1 MCTKVVEDGLEERKT
16 IDGARTLA
24 YLTGAT
30 LVPARQPNERRIEL
44 DEHIIIWD
52 EYPDSFQNGRSWPDF
67 ASVCLRKLANALTE
81 AAQGRPLFIEDR
93 PIDVVLLPLKK
104 IERLKDSS
112 IFKETPGLRVAL
124 RCFSN
129 VSPFLKRKD
138 RSRDAKAF
146 GAGL

>member
-1 MCTKVVEDGLEERKT
+1 MWTKVVEDGPEERKT
-16 IDGARTLA
+16 IDSARTLA

-30 LVPARQPNERRIEL
+30 LIPARQSDEGRIEL
-44 DEHIIIWD
+44 EEHIIIWD
-52 EYPDSFQNGRSWPDF
+52 EYPDPFRDGRTWSDF
-67 ASVCLRKLANALTE
+67 ALVCLRKLADALIE
-81 AAQGRPLFIEDR
+81 AAQGGPLFIEDR

-104 IERLKDSS
+104 IERPKSEKGTS
-112 IFKETPGLRVAL
+112 GLRVAL

-146 GAGL
+146 GAGF

>member
-1 MCTKVVEDGLEERKT
+1 MWTKVVEDGPEERKI

-24 YLTGAT
+24 HLTGAT
-30 LVPARQPNERRIEL
+30 LVPARRLEKGGIEL

-52 EYPDSFQNGRSWPDF
+52 EYPNPFRDGRTWSDF
-67 ASVCLRKLANALTE
+67 ASVCLRKLADSLIE
-81 AAQGRPLFIEDR
+81 AAQGGPLFIEDR

-104 IERLKDSS
+104 IERLKDS
-112 IFKETPGLRVAL
+112 KETPGLRVAL

-146 GAGL
+146 GAGF